1 MATSTVVFVT
11 IGVFVASLN
20 LMKLIEV
27 LDTPQSARRAR
38 HAA

>member
-1 MATSTVVFVT
+1 MATGTVIFVT

-27 LDTPQSARRAR
+27 LDTPQCARRAK
-38 HAA
+38 HTA